1 MKKLINWLERDFS
14 PKMNKI
20 NHNVWVVTLKD
31 SIMQLLPFILLGSVF
46 CLLTIPGDMFQ
57 IKNYPNFW
65 TLFGWTMGMLSLL
78 ISFLIPFNLMEKK
91 RLRKQ
96 RFIAGCSGLISFL
109 IIITPQVIRDET
121 VGFSHEALGAGGMF
135 VAIVAGIFT
144 GYVMGLF
151 GQFSFFKED
160 SVIPDF
166 VRAWFD
172 AMLPIGIV
180 IVAAWLVVDI
190 IHFDLYNTI
199 LSIFMPLAKAIE
211 TPWGF
216 ALIMF
221 VYCFLYTMGISSWVL
236 TPVAKPVLLAAI
248 TANATAG
255 AANLVT
261 SETIYSAY
269 MWVGGI
275 GATLPLVFMLA
286 FSKSSKLKALG
297 RASIAPGILNINEP
311 VIFGAVAWNPIM
323 MLPMWIIGLVLPI
336 IVWIG
341 TKVIHFA
348 PIPKIVFDMWYA
360 PFPISTWIT
369 TGTVSGIILM
379 LVCVLVSSLIWY
391 PFFKVYEKQ
400 EVANETNEKTN
411 GLNKVEN
418 KIKAAK

>member
-1 MKKLINWLERDFS
+1 
-14 PKMNKI
+14 
-20 NHNVWVVTLKD
+20 
-31 SIMQLLPFILLGSVF
+31 
-46 CLLTIPGDMFQ
+46 
-57 IKNYPNFW
+57 
-65 TLFGWTMGMLSLL
+65 
-78 ISFLIPFNLMEKK
+78 
-91 RLRKQ
+91 
-96 RFIAGCSGLISFL
+96 
-109 IIITPQVIRDET
+109 
-121 VGFSHEALGAGGMF
+121 
-135 VAIVAGIFT
+135 
-144 GYVMGLF
+144 
-151 GQFSFFKED
+151 
-160 SVIPDF
+160 
-166 VRAWFD
+166 
-172 AMLPIGIV
+172 
-180 IVAAWLVVDI
+180 
-190 IHFDLYNTI
+190 
-199 LSIFMPLAKAIE
+199 
-211 TPWGF
+211 
-216 ALIMF
+216 
-221 VYCFLYTMGISSWVL
+221 MGISSWVL

-297 RASIAPGILNINEP
+297 RASIAPGIFNINEP

-341 TKVIHFA
+341 TKVIQFA

>member
-1 MKKLINWLERDFS
+1 VKKLINWLERDFS

-144 GYVMGLF
+144 GYIMGLF

-297 RASIAPGILNINEP
+297 RASIAPGIFNINEP

-341 TKVIHFA
+341 TKVIQFA

>member
-1 MKKLINWLERDFS
+1 
-14 PKMNKI
+14 
-20 NHNVWVVTLKD
+20 
-31 SIMQLLPFILLGSVF
+31 
-46 CLLTIPGDMFQ
+46 
-57 IKNYPNFW
+57 
-65 TLFGWTMGMLSLL
+65 MLSLL

-297 RASIAPGILNINEP
+297 RASIAPGIFNINEP

-341 TKVIHFA
+341 TKVIQFA